1 MIDVLST
8 DMFAKNLVSQVF
20 TWWVSYDHKSMEYC
34 PQYNGAVCIDFYGRL
49 HPKHATGTAVTMERT
64 NLSNLIT
71 EVLMPDI
78 ERKTDHRLLFRKLGV
93 CAADVVADEG
103 FYQLDFFTD
112 YDKMNKEKQL
122 QAAMQ
127 SVRAKFG
134 KNAVLHGMN
143 YLQGAT
149 TKERNTQIGGHRA

>member
-1 MIDVLST
+1 
-8 DMFAKNLVSQVF
+8 
-20 TWWVSYDHKSMEYC
+20 
-34 PQYNGAVCIDFYGRL
+34 
-49 HPKHATGTAVTMERT
+49 MERT
-64 NLSNLIT
+64 NLSKLIT

-103 FYQLDFFTD
+103 FYQLDLFTD